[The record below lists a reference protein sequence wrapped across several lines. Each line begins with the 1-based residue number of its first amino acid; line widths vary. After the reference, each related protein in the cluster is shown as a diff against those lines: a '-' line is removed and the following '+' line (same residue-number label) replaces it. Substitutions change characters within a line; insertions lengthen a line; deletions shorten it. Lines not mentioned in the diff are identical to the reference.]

1 MTFTFADVPLWAAV
15 AGSAFLLLGSG
26 LVLLGTIGLVRLPT
40 FYERM
45 HAPTLGTSWGAAGM
59 VMGSMII
66 FSASTGRLV
75 IHEIL
80 IGVFVTVT
88 TPVTLMLLGR
98 SALFRDRSENNPD
111 VPRASEGA
119 DDVNLADE
127 VAHRSAGADALP

>member
-59 VMGSMII
+59 VMGSMFDVAFRK
-66 FSASTGRLV
+66 FSAAFEAR
-75 IHEIL
+75 
-80 IGVFVTVT
+80 
-88 TPVTLMLLGR
+88 
-98 SALFRDRSENNPD
+98 
-111 VPRASEGA
+111 
-119 DDVNLADE
+119 
-127 VAHRSAGADALP
+127 ADAIYGKQGAPA